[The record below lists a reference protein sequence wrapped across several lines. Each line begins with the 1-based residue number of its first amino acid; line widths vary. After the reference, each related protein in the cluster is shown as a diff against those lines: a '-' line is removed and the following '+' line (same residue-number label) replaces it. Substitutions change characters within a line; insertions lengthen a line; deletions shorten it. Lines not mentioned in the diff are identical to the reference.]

1 MAGRYAYSYD
11 REDYTG
17 SYDTPEQALAAAV
30 ERSEGLSSPPT
41 EIFVGQL
48 VESDPQAT
56 DHAQTILHNMSQR
69 AHVDFGEPARRYLK
83 NVPGKLVRELDDAVA
98 QTILAW
104 LKKHNLMPTF
114 VQVKGIR
121 EYPVPLSL
129 ADARNV
135 LTEREVHEIGNADL
149 PENGL

>member
-1 MAGRYAYSYD
+1 MAAKFAYSFD

-17 SYDTPEQALAAAV
+17 AYDTAEQALAAAV

-48 VESDPQAT
+48 VESDPQAH
-56 DHAQTILHNMSQR
+56 DHAQTLLHNMSNR

-83 NVPGKLVRELDDAVA
+83 NIPGKLVRELDDALA
-98 QTILAW
+98 QTLLAW

-129 ADARNV
+129 ADIRHTA
-135 LTEREVHEIGNADL
+135 TEREVHEIGNADL
-149 PENGL
+149 PESHQ